1 MAVEKHKADRLKK
14 RISKKLVKQALFDE
28 NEFMQIAAL
37 ILLSKNGDPEMGW
50 LLETL
55 LKNGRIFKSGSR

>member
-1 MAVEKHKADRLKK
+1 MNKKTYILKK
-14 RISKKLVKQALFDE
+14 QISKKLLKQALFGE
-28 NEFMQIAAL
+28 NVFAQIAAL

-55 LKNGRIFKSGSR
+55 LKSERIFKSHPR